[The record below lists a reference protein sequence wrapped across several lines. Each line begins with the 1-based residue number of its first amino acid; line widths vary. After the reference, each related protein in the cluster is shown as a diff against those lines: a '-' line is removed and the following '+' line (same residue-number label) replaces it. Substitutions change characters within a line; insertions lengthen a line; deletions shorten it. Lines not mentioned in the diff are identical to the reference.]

1 MQELFLDREEVW
13 ENRKSQITHVR
24 PKYRLTLNKAVGAVK
39 KVEKTKLSRSSSSS
53 HYDWKVR
60 SNLLIP

>member
-1 MQELFLDREEVW
+1 MQELFLGHKEVW
-13 ENRKSQITHVR
+13 GNRKPQITHVC
-24 PKYRLTLNKAVGAVK
+24 PKYRLTLNRVAGAVK
-39 KVEKTKLSRSSSSS
+39 EVEKTKLSRSSSS

>member
-13 ENRKSQITHVR
+13 GNRKPQITHVR
-24 PKYRLTLNKAVGAVK
+24 PKYRLTLNRAVGAVK
-39 KVEKTKLSRSSSSS
+39 EVEKTKLSRSSSS